1 MRGSLVWQWVK
12 RMWCLPG
19 AALCLLTSLGSPGCV
34 AENDPSTVTASAA
47 PPAAAVLRL
56 ATTTS
61 TRDSGLLDVL
71 LPGFE
76 GQQGCRVDV
85 IAVGTGAALRL
96 GEAGDVDVLV
106 VHARTA
112 EQAFMAAK
120 YGTRHEEFMYNNFL
134 LVGPASDPAK
144 IRALEPAAALARI
157 ATGRHVYFSRGD
169 DSGTHKRELQ
179 IWDQVGGLVEW
190 ADYREV
196 GQGMGPTLMM
206 ADEKQGYTLVDM
218 GTYLKFKEKIDLV
231 PLVEEANSLRNPYAA
246 LVVSAARHE
255 KLNATL
261 AAAFVDFLISQPTQR
276 QIADYRISGRALFTP
291 TRLDAAP

>member
-1 MRGSLVWQWVK
+1 MRGALVWH
-12 RMWCLPG
+12 RLARARCLPG
-19 AALCLLTSLGSPGCV
+19 AALCFLTIVGSQGCV
-34 AENDPSTVTASAA
+34 AENDPSSVTASVE
-47 PPAAAVLRL
+47 PPKAGVLRL

-71 LPGFE
+71 VPGFE
-76 GQQGCRVDV
+76 SQQGCRVDV

-106 VHARTA
+106 VHARNA
-112 EQAFMAAK
+112 ERAFMAAK
-120 YGTRHEEFMYNNFL
+120 YGTRHEEFMFNHFL

-144 IRALEPAAALARI
+144 IHALEPAAAFARI
-157 ATGRHVYFSRGD
+157 ATGKHVYFSRGD

-179 IWDQVGGLVEW
+179 FWEQLGGLVEW
-190 ADYREV
+190 VDYCEV

-246 LVVSAARHE
+246 LVVNAARHD
-255 KLNATL
+255 KLNAAL
-261 AAAFVDFLISQPTQR
+261 AGAFVDFLISQPTQR
-276 QIADYRISGRALFTP
+276 QIADFRISGRALFTP